1 MKCLKSNSCQIV
13 HNPFLPPLY
22 AYRCKEFLVLQRFGT
37 KALAMTRLD
46 ISGAGHANQHDRKNF
61 ILVSKIRLLAGVF
74 GPDVPN
80 RMKNPFVI
88 IASLLTASFLSAGE
102 SALTTT
108 YQPLA
113 GLGLGNVV
121 VVQVT
126 CHHWYANSA
135 SSAVNLI
142 HVRNVPPTDQPELAT
157 ADLNL
162 ASRCGLKFSTNDLGA
177 VGSDP
182 MILFDATKF
191 DASKARGFPKEDI
204 VRASLEC
211 LRRCLPEQL
220 KNTKV
225 TLKSREADQEWIS
238 KIVAE
243 FDSAPR
249 DQPFFGSR

>member
-1 MKCLKSNSCQIV
+1 
-13 HNPFLPPLY
+13 
-22 AYRCKEFLVLQRFGT
+22 
-37 KALAMTRLD
+37 MTRLD

-61 ILVSKIRLLAGVF
+61 ILVSKIRFLAGVF
-74 GPDVPN
+74 GPNVAN

-88 IASLLTASFLSAGE
+88 IASLLMASFLSAGE

-135 SSAVNLI
+135 RSAVNLI
-142 HVRNVPPTDQPELAT
+142 HVRNVPPTDNPQLAT

-162 ASRCGLKFSTNDLGA
+162 ASVCGLKFSTNDLGA

-182 MILFDATKF
+182 MIVFDATKF
-191 DASKARGFPKEDI
+191 DISKAGGFAKEDI

-211 LRRCLPEQL
+211 LRLCLPEQL

-238 KIVAE
+238 KIVTE

-249 DQPFFGSR
+249 DQPFYAPK